1 MKLRGGNGDPK
12 TTRGCKIAKT
22 SSSKFKDVI
31 EFITNSFKAR
41 FTHISIESCAN
52 PGAVYRKR
60 HKQVLE
66 KESLFK
72 ILSKFKIEMVKT

>member
-52 PGAVYRKR
+52 PGTVYRKR
-60 HKQVLE
+60 HKQVLKGE
-66 KESLFK
+66 L
-72 ILSKFKIEMVKT
+72 I